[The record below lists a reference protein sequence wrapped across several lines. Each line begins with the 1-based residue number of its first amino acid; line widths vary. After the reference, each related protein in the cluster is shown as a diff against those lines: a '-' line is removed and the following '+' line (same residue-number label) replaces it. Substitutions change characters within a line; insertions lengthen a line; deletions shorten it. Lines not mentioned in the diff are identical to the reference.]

1 MAAPSLADRYSAQKS
16 KEEFLYSDFLTNFN
30 AHPDSKQLMTIKN
43 EAAVTRSI
51 RNLLSTNKYER
62 LFQPTIGSNLNNFL
76 FEDVSAITSAA
87 IRSAI
92 VQTIENYEPRAKIID
107 VIVSPYPDENGYV
120 VTLLYYITTIANP
133 ITVNIPLI
141 RVR

>member
-1 MAAPSLADRYSAQKS
+1 MAAPSVADRYSAQKS
-16 KEEFLYSDFLTNFN
+16 KDQFLYSDFLTNFN

-43 EAAVTRSI
+43 EVAVTRSI

-62 LFQPTIGSNLNNFL
+62 LFQPTIGSNLNHFL
-76 FEDVSAITSAA
+76 FEDISTFTSAA
-87 IRSAI
+87 IKSAI
-92 VQTIENYEPRAKIID
+92 IQTIENYEPRAKIID
-107 VIVSPYPDENGYV
+107 VIVSPYQNDNGYV